1 VAKAAI
7 CFPSKPSKN
16 TIANLLI
23 RRPSWSAVRR
33 DSEHGACNSMDG
45 NKQGGVAINRKDGS
59 KQGGVGINRKDGS
72 KQEGWVNRPSTLKK
86 AERS

>member
-1 VAKAAI
+1 
-7 CFPSKPSKN
+7 
-16 TIANLLI
+16 
-23 RRPSWSAVRR
+23 
-33 DSEHGACNSMDG
+33 MDG